1 MKTVGLVAVS
11 LLASLLAGN
20 AIVLHFAPGYLN
32 DERPAWAIV
41 LGAGV
46 RSDGVPY
53 DETRERLAE
62 TLKLWND
69 GLVSRVLVSG
79 GSRPEEIDE
88 TAAMAN
94 WLVAHGV
101 AREEIVVDASAPR
114 TIASFARAAEVHA
127 IRSALVITTDSHL
140 ARSRYLAACF
150 GIATIGIRPNAP
162 SPTHSVAREWLAR
175 PLALIETIP
184 RLPRCLGGS

>member
-11 LLASLLAGN
+11 LLASLLVGN

-41 LGAGV
+41 FGADV

-79 GSRPEEIDE
+79 GSRPEEVDE

-94 WLVAHGV
+94 WLVARG
-101 AREEIVVDASAPR
+101 
-114 TIASFARAAEVHA
+114 
-127 IRSALVITTDSHL
+127 
-140 ARSRYLAACF
+140 
-150 GIATIGIRPNAP
+150 ATIGIRRNAP
-162 SPTHSVAREWLAR
+162 SSTRSVARAWLAR
-175 PLALIETIP
+175 PMALIETIP